1 MQLKQRKSLKR
12 IIIRNESYITQYK
25 QKPNSGRG
33 KLHNPNENLNGIW
46 YKTNGNIT
54 CTVYIKIYIVFTI
67 QIKTKNI
74 TMFDWL

>member
-1 MQLKQRKSLKR
+1 MEYDTKQM
-12 IIIRNESYITQYK
+12 E
-25 QKPNSGRG
+25 
-33 KLHNPNENLNGIW
+33 
-46 YKTNGNIT
+46 NIT